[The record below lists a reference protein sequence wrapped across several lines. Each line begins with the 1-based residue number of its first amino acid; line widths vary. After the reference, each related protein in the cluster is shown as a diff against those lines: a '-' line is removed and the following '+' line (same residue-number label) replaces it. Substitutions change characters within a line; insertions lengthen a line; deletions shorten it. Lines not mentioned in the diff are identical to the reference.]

1 MDYEIR
7 KINRKDKNNWISLYC
22 GYAKFYNVPMNQKI
36 LDTLWGW
43 LHDKN
48 NDVNGIAA
56 N

>member
-36 LDTLWGW
+36 IQFLIFKLLTI
-43 LHDKN
+43 KN
-48 NDVNGIAA
+48 TYYISNDN
-56 N
+56 